1 MESTVEKT
9 PVVVYTESNPNPN
22 SLKFVANFALLPD
35 GQSADYP
42 DLATA
47 ENSPLATDL
56 FKFNFVK
63 RVFIA
68 SNFVTITKNENS
80 DWNEIVPLLKPFIK
94 AWLEEGTP
102 LFKEGFKKES
112 IEGLGEIEQKI
123 QVVLDEYIRPAVES
137 DGGNITFHS
146 FQDGIVKV
154 QLQGS
159 CSGCPSSTLTLKSG
173 IENLLTKLIPEVKTV
188 VAEGI

>member
-1 MESTVEKT
+1 
-9 PVVVYTESNPNPN
+9 
-22 SLKFVANFALLPD
+22 VANFALLPD

-42 DLATA
+42 NLASA

-68 SNFVTITKNENS
+68 SNFVTITKEENS
-80 DWNEIVPLLKPFIK
+80 DWNDLVPLLKPFIK
-94 AWLEEGTP
+94 GWLEEGTP
-102 LFKEGFKKES
+102 LFKEDFKKET

-146 FQDGIVKV
+146 FKDGIVKV

-173 IENLLTKLIPEVKTV
+173 IENLLTKLIPEVKSV